1 MSCFDLLSRDQHRKQ
16 KSCLRQRVG
25 VSFSWMVRAQSF
37 GPNASC
43 CLLHPCSISE
53 HTASC
58 SSYVFWNPAQGSI
71 WMKTPHKTRRWKSYT
86 AYNVFIF
93 RHPSNKASEERQ
105 LSGMTKEM
113 NREESMKLSLRNM
126 GWSCVLPES
135 NQLGYSFNFILS
147 PSFTFLSKEKKNSQ
161 FPAYEEAS
169 NFPVPEVPPLS
180 RYTVTTMHFLQSIWS
195 NLSSWKSNC
204 QVPREIHFH
213 SDLQKG
219 YFYTQCLY
227 SEQNI
232 NLPALEYGGKWC
244 SSLCSKRSFKFLTPS
259 FI

>member
-37 GPNASC
+37 GPSASC

-147 PSFTFLSKEKKNSQ
+147 PSFTFLSKEKKT
-161 FPAYEEAS
+161 A
-169 NFPVPEVPPLS
+169 NFQPMKKHLIFLYQKSHHCHAILWQPCIFCRVFEVICPPENPIAKCLVKYISIVIFRKAISTHNAFILS
-180 RYTVTTMHFLQSIWS
+180 KTLI
-195 NLSSWKSNC
+195 C
-204 QVPREIHFH
+204 QH
-213 SDLQKG
+213 
-219 YFYTQCLY
+219 
-227 SEQNI
+227 
-232 NLPALEYGGKWC
+232 
-244 SSLCSKRSFKFLTPS
+244 
-259 FI
+259 